1 MKSVL
6 FFLSMVTCTLLS
18 AQTGGTLT
26 LSFTQK
32 PHTSYE
38 ATNNVMA
45 VWIQTSTGTFVK
57 TRTRNAGGGT
67 SDHLPVWATN
77 AGGSAGNCL
86 AANCNVLGAITGATL
101 NNFSTRNFSWDGT
114 NASGNLV
121 ADGTYKITVESTW
134 NHGSTATTT
143 RSFTFVKGT
152 VADVQTPAAD
162 ANFTGISLA
171 WNPAGAG
178 VEEKTSDL
186 IVSIKPN
193 PSLIGVFNVEFN
205 YAIRVSAINL
215 AGEEV
220 YTEDVQ
226 MNEVSKTV
234 NLSNLTSGI
243 YFICVTNGTSVSKHK
258 VVINK

>member
-1 MKSVL
+1 MKSIL
-6 FFLSMVTCTLLS
+6 FSLSIVTCTLLS
-18 AQTGGTLT
+18 AQTQGTLT
-26 LSFTQK
+26 LSFTQT

-67 SDHLPVWATN
+67 SDHLPVWASN

-114 NASGNLV
+114 NTSGNLV

-134 NHGSTATTT
+134 NHGSAATTT

-171 WNPAGAG
+171 WNPASSGIK
-178 VEEKTSDL
+178 EETPEM
-186 IVSIKPN
+186 IVSIHPN
-193 PSLIGVFNVEFN
+193 PSLNGVFNVEFN
-205 YAIRVSAINL
+205 YATRVSAMNL

-220 YTEDVQ
+220 YTEDVK

-234 NLSNLTSGI
+234 NLSNLTSGV